1 MTRRVFCFGNSLHGD
16 DGVGLRIA
24 EELHQ
29 LRLPKDI
36 QVMELPHALELTRL
50 LEGCVEAV
58 LVDASCCANEFVGRI
73 SVHDANAILQ
83 TGMNGRISH
92 EADLRFALQAARAER
107 GFLPPIKVVTVAIA
121 AIEVFKIG
129 LSPAVEGAIP
139 LAVAKIASL
148 LRLGENR

>member
-1 MTRRVFCFGNSLHGD
+1 MARRVFCFGNSLHGD
-16 DGVGLRIA
+16 DGVGPRIA
-24 EELHQ
+24 EELRQ

-58 LVDASCCANEFVGRI
+58 LVDASCCENGFVGHV
-73 SVHDANAILQ
+73 SVHGAEAVLQ

-92 EADLRFALQAARAER
+92 EADLRFALQSARAEW
-107 GFLPPIKVVTVAIA
+107 GSLPPIKVVTVTIA

-148 LRLGENR
+148 LRLGDH